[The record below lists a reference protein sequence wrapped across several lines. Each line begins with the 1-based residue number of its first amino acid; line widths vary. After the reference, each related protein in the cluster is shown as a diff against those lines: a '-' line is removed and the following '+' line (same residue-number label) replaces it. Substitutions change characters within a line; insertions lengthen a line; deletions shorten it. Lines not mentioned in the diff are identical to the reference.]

1 MMQKAGWAATAI
13 AALMIGA
20 SAAMKLAFVSGRM
33 KEMSEAM
40 AHLGI
45 AESLV
50 LTIAIIEILCVMLY
64 LIPRTSILGAILLT
78 GYLGGAVF
86 THLRVGDQVFGPLLP
101 GILVWVGLYLRD
113 PRIRALI
120 PLREN

>member
-50 LTIAIIEILCVMLY
+50 LTIAIIEIFCVMLY
-64 LIPRTSILGAILLT
+64 LIPRTSILAAILVT
-78 GYLGGAVF
+78 GYLGGALF
-86 THLRVGDQVFGPLLP
+86 THLRVGDAASGPLLP
-101 GILVWVGLYLRD
+101 GILVWAGLYLRD

-120 PLREN
+120 PLRQN

>member
-1 MMQKAGWAATAI
+1 MQKAGWAATAI

>member
-13 AALMIGA
+13 AVLMLIA
-20 SAAMKLAFVSGRM
+20 SAAMKLRFVSRPS
-33 KEMSEAM
+33 KEMSDGM

-50 LTIAIIEILCVMLY
+50 LTLAIIEISCVVLY

-86 THLRVGDQVFGPLLP
+86 THLRVGDQVFGPLVP

-120 PLREN
+120 PLRES